1 MATGRPGQLPR
12 VLLRCALAARALL
25 SMRRRTSPGAF
36 RFCCLPCPFLWQR
49 CLLPRASLFFFC
61 LVSPFLF
68 WLRSAAS
75 TMMKPSGAPAQTR
88 RSRPHLLP
96 LIPPPLFA
104 SAATAIAAKVR
115 ALVVSAPPLGDAT
128 ISCRRVR
135 CCWDGSSR
143 PVGACVT
150 TPWYSPS
157 LHRYFYYCPVLGAQ
171 RSAGVHLCIPPQRNY
186 RSARRLCR
194 GAAAA
199 RA

>member
-1 MATGRPGQLPR
+1 MRSSRSRAAFHEAAHFAGR
-12 VLLRCALAARALL
+12 VSFLL
-25 SMRRRTSPGAF
+25 SPLPFPLATVPSPT
-36 RFCCLPCPFLWQR
+36 RL
-49 CLLPRASLFFFC
+49 SLFFC

-194 GAAAA
+194 GAATA